1 MSDIRGRGG
10 KETPTHS
17 LIATKIQDKVTFV
30 ILITI
35 VTMIIDALSVRII
48 RWLEAFTLETL
59 GLPTPHTRWHQY
71 TRQSIAT
78 TSVDSN
84 KQVGSKSVK

>member
-30 ILITI
+30 II
-35 VTMIIDALSVRII
+35 VMIVIVMMIIVCIIRII

-59 GLPTPHTRWHQY
+59 ELPTPHTRWHQY
-71 TRQSIAT
+71 TAKHSDHISR
-78 TSVDSN
+78 
-84 KQVGSKSVK
+84 